1 MGDQQQSEF
10 EALLLRKEDRVGV
23 SLLLIIAWISA
34 SGGEIDKQA
43 SDDLRKVA
51 AAGRHCAYLPLI
63 IELAKEGN
71 SAALQLAC
79 ECIQQR
85 CRGSRAT
92 LMMELVIGVSNTG
105 RELPPAT
112 NHILRFLSDL
122 LSISQTALIS
132 LYDEAAGRKLPG
144 PSDVSGQEY
153 WQKRPRSRRA
163 KEHAPHPTQ
172 LNQVEDLPKE
182 VDPNKIIG
190 VPYEA
195 SKAEIKIAFKK
206 LAQIHIPSRY
216 KALGDEAVAAA
227 AITQERIQNAY
238 RTRLRHA

>member
-1 MGDQQQSEF
+1 
-10 EALLLRKEDRVGV
+10 
-23 SLLLIIAWISA
+23 
-34 SGGEIDKQA
+34 
-43 SDDLRKVA
+43 
-51 AAGRHCAYLPLI
+51 
-63 IELAKEGN
+63 
-71 SAALQLAC
+71 
-79 ECIQQR
+79 
-85 CRGSRAT
+85 
-92 LMMELVIGVSNTG
+92 MELVIGVSITG
-105 RELPPAT
+105 RDQLPAT

-122 LSISQTALIS
+122 LSIPQRELIS
-132 LYDEAAGRKLPG
+132 LYDESTGREFPG

-153 WQKRPRSRRA
+153 WHKRPRSRRA
-163 KEHAPHPTQ
+163 REHTPHPTQ
-172 LNQVEDLPKE
+172 LNPVEDIPKE

-206 LAQIHIPSRY
+206 LAQLHIPSRY